1 MTTQSSP
8 RWARLAGVLGGLICG
23 TVAGAGAAH
32 LASYGAGPRV
42 IFRPLLWFLLIAG
55 GTGYAIERWVLA
67 QPLVG
72 RIVVIAFIGIA
83 PFALY
88 RIMFMFGLVMALGV
102 LVVLAVVVSLI
113 VVSTKKT

>member
-1 MTTQSSP
+1 MTSQPSP
-8 RWARLAGVLGGLICG
+8 RRAKLAGVLGGLICG
-23 TVAGAGAAH
+23 TVAGVTAAH

-42 IFRPLLWFLLIAG
+42 IFRSLLWFLLIAG

-88 RIMFMFGLVMALGV
+88 RIMLMFGLMMALGV

-113 VVSTKKT
+113 VVSTKKI

>member
-1 MTTQSSP
+1 MTRQSSP

-23 TVAGAGAAH
+23 TVAGVTAAH

-42 IFRPLLWFLLIAG
+42 IFRPFLWFLLIAG

-83 PFALY
+83 PFAVY

-102 LVVLAVVVSLI
+102 AVALAVVVSLV
-113 VVSTKKT
+113 VVSTKKV